1 MDNSIAYQIGEVLG
15 ALLVV
20 AIVIGVL
27 VLFIIAL
34 VKSIK
39 TARKGWIIT
48 AAISGIPIAAFLV
61 LFLIG
66 MALNITRG
74 GASSPIFG
82 GSSGSVSDLLTASMT
97 PVPGSAIGYQISY
110 PMIDSWKKL
119 DPSNGAF
126 DQLYNFHDAYV
137 GVIAEGIGVG
147 TPQRICD
154 LSQKNLTDKASQYS
168 FTSPQPIQIDS
179 HPWLTY
185 DATATVSGVD
195 LKYRFYVYADANYTF
210 QIISWTGPGAF
221 DKVNP
226 VFDRVAQSFKLPK

>member
-1 MDNSIAYQIGEVLG
+1 VDNSIAYQIGEVLG

-126 DQLYNFHDAYV
+126 DPLYNFHDAYV

-195 LKYRFYVYADANYTF
+195 LRYRFYVDADYTF